1 MMYFVVFPGTRR
13 RNTMQIYM
21 MVCVWW
27 VKKDLI
33 GGLPPLIIHHIHT
46 GRSLIFIKSMGDV
59 VSSPITESDQ
69 ERINEIIG
77 DFLKEFTTVFPVT
90 YKVDMRAID
99 NFVYLMHHS
108 GCCHRKC

>member
-1 MMYFVVFPGTRR
+1 
-13 RNTMQIYM
+13 
-21 MVCVWW
+21 
-27 VKKDLI
+27 LI
-33 GGLPPLIIHHIHT
+33 NNRYLITDILYIHMI
-46 GRSLIFIKSMGDV
+46 GCWPSSVLIQYLSSMGDV

-90 YKVDMRAID
+90 YKVDMRVID

-108 GCCHRKC
+108 GCCYRKC